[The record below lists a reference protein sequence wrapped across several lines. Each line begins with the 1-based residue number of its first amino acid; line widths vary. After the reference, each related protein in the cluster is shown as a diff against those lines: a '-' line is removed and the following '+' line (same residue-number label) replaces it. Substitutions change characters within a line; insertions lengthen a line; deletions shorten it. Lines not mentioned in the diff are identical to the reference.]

1 MPTEAMVVSSKP
13 PTPGRAALVR
23 PCAPVVTPTVATPPL
38 YAIEST
44 AAATPATLA
53 RRSVGCRLSG
63 RLDTVRVKAVP
74 PAVEPRRGLTRVTTG
89 VAATE

>member
-1 MPTEAMVVSSKP
+1 M
-13 PTPGRAALVR
+13 R
-23 PCAPVVTPTVATPPL
+23 PCAPVVTPIVATPPL

-53 RRSVGCRLSG
+53 RRSVGCRPSG

-74 PAVEPRRGLTRVTTG
+74 PAVERQGDMWEMWGRYRGDTVEMSGRCWG
-89 VAATE
+89 DRGEIEGR